1 MAEKFAPRLRQ
12 AIKRAAFWLLW
23 PAAAIVI
30 WGELAPPPALPDL
43 RLWDKLEHFTAY
55 FGLALMSVL
64 GWSGRR
70 ALRIL
75 LAVILLGGV
84 LEILQAYV
92 GRDTEWADMLANTLG
107 ALTGTLLALG
117 LLAAARLVDRK
128 RSD

>member
-12 AIKRAAFWLLW
+12 TIKRAAFWLLW
-23 PAAAIVI
+23 PAAALVI
-30 WGELAPPPALPDL
+30 WGELAPAPELPSIG
-43 RLWDKLEHFTAY
+43 LWDKLEHFTAY

-70 ALRIL
+70 APRIFFS
-75 LAVILLGGV
+75 VILLGGV
-84 LEILQAYV
+84 LEILQAHV
-92 GRDTEWADMLANTLG
+92 GRDAEWGDMLANTLG